1 MATVLTP
8 EQIEAAVNALPV
20 QGRIMLRLLL
30 VQYLD
35 VTQGDVEYMAADRPD
50 PRFLSGQK
58 PKTPYISQE
67 TMQGLTD
74 RVAQY
79 RTQARQRR
87 ERVSLQITCLQK
99 QIALSEALCS
109 LAEHLLGSRFGMDA
123 EAVQEL
129 KKQARTAIPKTAI
142 RELDRKWETEE
153 ITEEGYRKE
162 RLCIEYQSQLR
173 KLERERRRL
182 EIATREF
189 DTSGGVP
196 LQDHEIGHI
205 WGIPA
210 STLAAR
216 KAKYLHQYLQGLQT
230 QLQET
235 RSAAQQALTIPTDLW
250 KETFAALAHRP
261 VERSVAVYDG
271 LEGTE
276 TALLDKLT
284 AFASGTL
291 PEEIEG
297 RFWLSIV
304 QESRTN
310 AEYGDK
316 LKSLFPLQRLSTI
329 LAEMDVSPE
338 ALQEELVGR
347 VSPKPK
353 AVAGE
358 PLKEKETAELQ
369 LGEMGEHVLKSFF
382 GEQHPDLQGRR

>member
-20 QGRIMLRLLL
+20 QGRIMLHLLL

-87 ERVSLQITCLQK
+87 ERAWLQITCLQK
-99 QIALSEALCS
+99 QIVLSEALCS

-129 KKQARTAIPKTAI
+129 KKRARTAIPKTAI
-142 RELDRKWETEE
+142 RELDRKWETDE

-182 EIATREF
+182 EIAKREF
-189 DTSGGVP
+189 DTSGGGP
-196 LQDHEIGHI
+196 LQDHEICHI

-216 KAKYLHQYLQGLQT
+216 LLEQVILGLHLKGVDLVRSIQMLQGELGSFGSALILERT
-230 QLQET
+230 LFET
-235 RSAAQQALTIPTDLW
+235 LVNVRYILTADS
-250 KETFAALAHRP
+250 EARAVAFAAHTAIRTYPLAL
-261 VERSVAVYDG
+261 G
-271 LEGTE
+271 
-276 TALLDKLT
+276 
-284 AFASGTL
+284 
-291 PEEIEG
+291 
-297 RFWLSIV
+297 
-304 QESRTN
+304 
-310 AEYGDK
+310 
-316 LKSLFPLQRLSTI
+316 KS
-329 LAEMDVSPE
+329 SP
-338 ALQEELVGR
+338 
-347 VSPKPK
+347 
-353 AVAGE
+353 
-358 PLKEKETAELQ
+358 
-369 LGEMGEHVLKSFF
+369 
-382 GEQHPDLQGRR
+382 